1 MHASH
6 KALFSVEEASDNW
19 SSDETNAVNT
29 ISEED
34 ASGID
39 NTASEDDKAE
49 RYNRTG
55 ATNESRAM
63 SDVEGDEPTTNTF
76 DTKDGSPDSTRK
88 NDVDED
94 LDTANIAIS
103 FKKKAKNSTKE
114 PSNID
119 EDFFNESNREV
130 ISDRRKIQNNNLT
143 EDKVVR
149 ANNNLTEDEVVR
161 DNLTEDEVVR
171 ATRPG
176 YEPWGYRVVTGGN
189 ELTVNVP
196 FTTQIGNLFSV
207 NSSFSTF

>member
-1 MHASH
+1 M
-6 KALFSVEEASDNW
+6 FSVEEASDKW

-63 SDVEGDEPTTNTF
+63 SDVKGDEPTTNTF

-103 FKKKAKNSTKE
+103 YKAKNITKE
-114 PSNID
+114 PFNID
-119 EDFFNESNREV
+119 EDFSNESNREV
-130 ISDRRKIQNNNLT
+130 ISDRRKTQNNNLTEDKVVSANNNLTEDEVVSANNNLT

-149 ANNNLTEDEVVR
+149 A
-161 DNLTEDEVVR
+161 
-171 ATRPG
+171 TRPG
-176 YEPWGYRVVTGGN
+176 YQPWGYRVVTGGN

-207 NSSFSTF
+207 NSSFFSLF

>member
-88 NDVDED
+88 NDEDED
-94 LDTANIAIS
+94 EDTANIAIS
-103 FKKKAKNSTKE
+103 YKAKNITKE
-114 PSNID
+114 PFNID
-119 EDFFNESNREV
+119 EDFSNESNREV
-130 ISDRRKIQNNNLT
+130 ISDRRKTQNNNLT
-143 EDKVVR
+143 EDK
-149 ANNNLTEDEVVR
+149 
-161 DNLTEDEVVR
+161 VVR

-207 NSSFSTF
+207 NSSF